1 MNQLQV
7 FFYISVIPLTDTG
20 CFDSSSFSCSSS
32 SSRILTVTQMEQNNC
47 RKIGSFLGAEANK
60 SKDEHDDEDDSLI
73 SGSGLNALQRRRTV
87 SVCTALRWA
96 KRGRFAYFALKLALM
111 GPRPRPARCKDLKV
125 ALGAA
130 PIGIGRSG
138 LARGPIRLV

>member
-73 SGSGLNALQRRRTV
+73 
-87 SVCTALRWA
+87 
-96 KRGRFAYFALKLALM
+96 YFGIWVKLALM
-111 GPRPRPARCKDLKV
+111 GMR
-125 ALGAA
+125 LGDA
-130 PIGIGRSG
+130 PLPFGRSAV
-138 LARGPIRLV
+138 LI